1 MIHHNSMLKIGGQW
15 RHLLVIES
23 DEPMTFD
30 SNEVNVTIDS
40 NEGPITITY
49 YTEGLYKEIRE
60 LGRYYYWFLYSA
72 SKVSVNGDN
81 AEVADLKA
89 EMNSYYNAMQE
100 VIDE

>member
-15 RHLLVIES
+15 RYLLVIES

-30 SNEVNVTIDS
+30 SNEV
-40 NEGPITITY
+40 EITITY

-60 LGRYYYWFLYSA
+60 LGRDYYWFLYSA

-100 VIDE
+100 VIGL